1 MNIIENE
8 IPYLVE
14 ARTCGCNER
23 GKSVSYHFIESSH
36 ALCMN
41 KFELISGQIQ
51 ACERLLKIAKEDGEI
66 IREQVHFNIE
76 AVLGL
81 HGEKDGAVH
90 HEERQCRDGY
100 EDGEGIEEVEPVA
113 RELHVL
119 VQGQSFHDISQ
130 HESQGKG
137 DDDTGNTVDN
147 VPGLAPP

>member
-66 IREQVHFNIE
+66 ILLRDEISKLKLTLEIIQRE
-76 AVLGL
+76 
-81 HGEKDGAVH
+81 
-90 HEERQCRDGY
+90 
-100 EDGEGIEEVEPVA
+100 
-113 RELHVL
+113 
-119 VQGQSFHDISQ
+119 
-130 HESQGKG
+130 
-137 DDDTGNTVDN
+137 
-147 VPGLAPP
+147 

>member
-51 ACERLLKIAKEDGEI
+51 ACERLLKLAKQDGEI
-66 IREQVHFNIE
+66 
-76 AVLGL
+76 ALL
-81 HGEKDGAVH
+81 
-90 HEERQCRDGY
+90 RD
-100 EDGEGIEEVEPVA
+100 E
-113 RELHVL
+113 
-119 VQGQSFHDISQ
+119 ISKLKLALEIIQ
-130 HESQGKG
+130 HK
-137 DDDTGNTVDN
+137 
-147 VPGLAPP
+147 

>member
-51 ACERLLKIAKEDGEI
+51 ACERLLKSAKEDGEI
-66 IREQVHFNIE
+66 VLLRDEISKLKLALEIIQRE
-76 AVLGL
+76 
-81 HGEKDGAVH
+81 
-90 HEERQCRDGY
+90 
-100 EDGEGIEEVEPVA
+100 
-113 RELHVL
+113 
-119 VQGQSFHDISQ
+119 
-130 HESQGKG
+130 
-137 DDDTGNTVDN
+137 
-147 VPGLAPP
+147 